1 MFVLFEESGAFKAG
15 TVLADNDS
23 TLQVETSHGKR
34 VKLKS
39 NHVLLR
45 FREPAPAELLDRAEA
60 DAEALDTDFLWEV
73 CADEEFAFEDFAADY
88 FGTTPSAV
96 EAASVLLRLHSAP
109 IYFHRK
115 GRGRFRK
122 APPDILAAALTG
134 LEKKRQQAE
143 AMEQIRTELLA
154 GRVPPELSAMLPQL
168 LYRPDRN
175 RIEAKALEAACV
187 DSGLSAARLLLKC
200 GAIASSHDY
209 HYNRFLFEYFADGV
223 AFPPFEPPRTHPEL
237 PLADVRAFSIDDAT
251 TTEIDDAFSVT
262 PRAGGG
268 WRIGIHIAAPALG
281 FSRDS
286 SLDAIT
292 RRRLSTVYMPGN
304 KITMMPDEVVEHFTL
319 AAGRTC
325 PAVSLYLDV
334 SAALAITSHESRVE
348 LVPIVA
354 NLRHHDIEPV
364 FNEETLEHG
373 LPEFEWK
380 RELTLLWDLATILEA
395 GRGKPSAN
403 QNQVDFSFYVD
414 WHTHTGDGPGHVTIT
429 QRRRGSPLD
438 KLVAELMIFAN
449 ATWGK
454 LLDEAGVPGLYRAQN
469 GGKVRMTTTAEP
481 HDALGVDCYAWS
493 SSPLRRY
500 VDLVNQWQIIAV
512 LDDTAPAFAPK
523 SPDLFAAMR
532 DFELTY
538 AAYNEFQR
546 MMERY
551 WCVRWLRQQSNP
563 EVEARVL
570 RDNVVKL
577 ENIPLV
583 IKVPSLPLQMPG
595 ARIRLTIE
603 STDLVDIDVTA
614 RYVTTLSEPEP
625 ESNSEP
631 LFEG

>member
-1 MFVLFEESGAFKAG
+1 
-15 TVLADNDS
+15 
-23 TLQVETSHGKR
+23 
-34 VKLKS
+34 
-39 NHVLLR
+39 
-45 FREPAPAELLDRAEA
+45 
-60 DAEALDTDFLWEV
+60 
-73 CADEEFAFEDFAADY
+73 
-88 FGTTPSAV
+88 
-96 EAASVLLRLHSAP
+96 
-109 IYFHRK
+109 
-115 GRGRFRK
+115 
-122 APPDILAAALTG
+122 
-134 LEKKRQQAE
+134 
-143 AMEQIRTELLA
+143 MEQIRTELLA

-209 HYNRFLFEYFADGV
+209 HYNRFLFEYFAEGV
-223 AFPPFEPPRTHPEL
+223 AFPPFEPPQAHPEL

-512 LDDTAPAFAPK
+512 LGGTAPAFAPK

-546 MMERY
+546 QMERY

-603 STDLVDIDVTA
+603 STDLVDMDVTA
-614 RYVTTLSEPEP
+614 RYVTTLSEPDP
-625 ESNSEP
+625 ESSSEP